1 MRWLS
6 KSVDELIASELRGAD
21 KSPTVH
27 DAVVVGSGYGGAV
40 SALRLAEAGVK
51 VLVLERGEEW
61 TTKEFSNDIGNAF
74 SQVRF
79 ERGSRQPDITPNI
92 SGYESGL
99 YDLHIGEKFGALVG
113 NGLGGTSLINANVV
127 IKPDPRVFAKNT
139 AETESDGKQFP
150 ARKAWPRNLQ
160 PDKGHI
166 QPSLETAYD
175 TAFKALGAERFKGVK
190 FNGVPD
196 IDGVSHPYRA
206 KPQKLLRHGE
216 FASVLKK
223 YAGENVQITYA
234 PVDLTVNLGADHDPT
249 VTPRPSTACIG
260 CGDCVSGCNQNAK
273 KSLDTTYLAKAYEA
287 GARMFTGV
295 SVMSIYRSSETAQDF
310 HWVVRYVRT
319 QARSKLRDG
328 IPVGTYELHTR
339 HLILSAGTFGSTEI
353 LLRSTSTTPERVG
366 LALSDC
372 LGERLST
379 NGDSLAF
386 GFMLDKPVRGIGTGS
401 KILPGALSGVGPTIT
416 SSIHIKHL
424 TEVEKSVLI
433 QEGAIPGAIAG
444 LFHEMIS
451 TTAAFAQLDE
461 HSFKD
466 SLQDSRAVAGRTD
479 VVALQNSGLEFTQT
493 LLAMGH
499 DDSLGVIEFDPKQD
513 RTTPVY
519 KVETRETT
527 YVEQDKYLEKIGE
540 LGGIYI
546 QNPMLDPLPRKISKV
561 LDSPVF
567 ANAAFTVH
575 PLGGCCMAD
584 DVGLGVVN
592 DLGQVF
598 APNCENNLTVYPG
611 LYVLDGSIIPTS
623 LGANPLLTITALAE
637 RAMASLVRIIA
648 AKPGVANVLPTG
660 KAALPP
666 HPADTLSLQPPLL
679 QNTPEV
685 KVHFTEA
692 MRGNLTLHDP
702 SNAARKTKYQA
713 HLLMHLPIP
722 DLTAFWADGSH
733 QIVIPKQHDLPFGD
747 REQLPARL
755 RLDWKEEVDGLD
767 TDGKT
772 IKVPKDFTRNL
783 KVMSGSVSILPV
795 PNPGLWT
802 RFSAWARTI
811 LTWLLD
817 RGFQELVR
825 KLVDRMQGKLPKKQ
839 KLHDGSAWNTV
850 VSWFKMVKHAS
861 EIREMTYRLN
871 LFEEDAHGAQATT
884 SFLLHGKKSV
894 GYPASWRAILRKL
907 FSWGGYLDR
916 ANIWEALG
924 RLKVDL
930 EDARGLVVGS
940 GELNLDLLD
949 MTKMHAP
956 QLGLQR
962 DTPNAL
968 LALAG
973 YPLWFG
979 RLMIKTRLWDFRLPD
994 YPETIPVELNK
1005 AGCDG
1010 IRKVP
1015 ESNVETTTPW
1025 PVFPPLR
1032 IYAKNQFT
1040 LTYVKPEPSIDL
1052 EVPISSNRKNE
1063 GKVKLKLTR
1072 YKNIDLDVK
1081 PRLAG
1086 DDKGS
1091 ARIVQV
1097 KSILM
1102 INGFAQSTLSFVP
1115 QEHKRWPSR
1124 PGKKENA
1131 NVDEPGLAEFFYEQG
1146 FDVWLFDYRTSAI
1159 LEASKQ
1165 PSTMD
1170 QIAEFDIPRAV
1181 DRIIETLHKELT
1193 AANKVRDDD
1202 KLQIYAFAHCVGSA
1216 SLGMSILGG
1225 FLQHDSAIGK
1235 IAGVTFSQMQAF
1247 CVGSETAQERI
1258 QIGGIARDALGIA
1271 YFRLSAAER
1280 KPTASEA
1287 LIDRLFAS
1295 LPVTNEQ
1302 ERCPHENGRYIA
1314 RPGICTCKRMTGV
1327 ISRLLKHDMIK
1338 EETHDKLAVYFG
1350 RANTS
1355 LLVHCGRCLENER
1368 LVNADGQNI
1377 YVTDENIANYL
1388 RMPVAILH
1396 GAQNVVLDV
1405 ESARRTF
1412 DQLCRVN
1419 FDLSPMAKT
1428 GPGESPYALI
1438 IADDYA
1444 HFDCTIGCGKKMQA
1458 QILQPLKEFYDRAWT
1473 LGGHFPKWVEDLAGK
1488 FNRETRSEAKAP
1500 LAGPLMG
1507 WSRICEDQPGRAR
1520 RLLRLWIEVDDTE
1533 SDEARYAL
1541 TVLRRGAD
1549 FIKAQLWEVQRMPLG
1564 GFRQITDSTAR
1575 SARLAFALADL
1586 ELPLDWA
1593 PADYTVDMFS
1603 VHEFKYNTAATG
1615 SPVKSPPATGSGPN
1629 PIGSPSPIAKP
1640 ITPEELRNAI
1650 KRPGQLP
1657 GLGNH
1662 PMGGVVTRGIIHPA
1676 PGLELGP
1683 ARTTAPTPL
1692 RAAGVGSTPL
1702 ALHQARLKVDALA
1715 AQDLRSQPEQI
1726 VSIADIGQSIAETL
1740 IATLAE
1746 KERIARNE
1754 ALRGKPATPSRKSRK
1769 LPPPRDVLSDVA
1781 KNPAALPQ
1789 ESKTSLYLAKVPAAL
1804 LQNPKTSAWTGL
1816 RFLAACCRH
1825 PGLGFEDKRADAS
1838 FDRICGLLKSDRASH
1853 RDFMLMLGDQIYADA
1868 TANLLDSP
1876 SPIEK
1881 VALRNRHAF
1890 NTRGFN
1896 GVTSQLPTYM
1906 VIDDHELGD
1915 NWSQD
1920 DRDSEDP
1927 IKKDSAFRLHA
1938 AAWATFKAYQY
1949 VHSPRNVNA
1958 RGFNYQFAERGIPFF
1973 VLDTRT
1979 QRRRFDT
1986 RAGFTPKIVA
1996 EDQLAELEVW
2006 LMGQGHGSVKP
2017 KFIVCGAVLAPGL
2030 RALQLPG
2037 DLSNPM
2043 AESWQ
2048 MAVDQRRR
2056 VLNMVRQHQ
2065 VKNVVFL
2072 AGDYHCSAR
2081 AELAFE
2087 NTRGEIYGELKAYA
2101 IVTPPLYAPLPG
2113 ANTKASDVLPQ
2124 EWIDLGGGAV
2134 VSVKAA
2140 ACEGMGFADIHVS
2153 PLPNDQWNL
2162 AVNFYCLNL
2171 DAKAPQFVL
2180 ETVEYLLT

>member
-6 KSVDELIASELRGAD
+6 KSVDELIASELNGAD
-21 KSPTVH
+21 KSPKVH
-27 DAVVVGSGYGGAV
+27 DVVVVGSGYGGAV

-51 VLVLERGEEW
+51 VLLLERGEEW
-61 TTKEFSNDIGNAF
+61 TTTEFSNDIGNAF
-74 SQVRF
+74 SQIRF
-79 ERGSRQPDITPNI
+79 ERGSAQADIRPNI

-127 IKPDPRVFAKNT
+127 IEPDPRVFAKNT
-139 AETESDGKQFP
+139 AETERDGKPVP
-150 ARKAWPRNLQ
+150 ARKAWPKHLQ
-160 PDKGHI
+160 IVNGQFK
-166 QPSLETAYD
+166 PSLRR
-175 TAFKALGAERFKGVK
+175 AFAKASKALGAERYTGTTL
-190 FNGVPD
+190 NGPLDVNDEPQLYE
-196 IDGVSHPYRA
+196 VE
-206 KPQKLLRHGE
+206 PQKLLRHRE
-216 FASVLKK
+216 FAEVLRQT
-223 YAGENVQITYA
+223 AGENIQITHA
-234 PVDLTVNLGADHDPT
+234 LADLTINLGKDPNSSS
-249 VTPRPSTACIG
+249 TPHSTSLCVG

-295 SVMSIYRSSETAQDF
+295 SVLSIKQSVVVDGQF
-310 HWVVRYVRT
+310 HWIVNFVRT

-328 IPVGTYELHTR
+328 IPVGTDELHTR
-339 HLILSAGTFGSTEI
+339 HLILSAGTFGTSEI
-353 LLRSTSTTPERVG
+353 LLRSKNSLCDQDR

-386 GFMLDKPVRGIGTGS
+386 GYMLNKPVRGIGMGS
-401 KILPGALSGVGPTIT
+401 KNAPGQRYGVGPTIT
-416 SSIHIKHL
+416 SSIHIDHQ
-424 TEVEKSVLI
+424 TQVEKSVLI

-461 HSFKD
+461 HSFKGGLLLGER
-466 SLQDSRAVAGRTD
+466 SFMRRLRGSRAVAGRTD

-499 DDSLGVIEFDPKQD
+499 DDSRGVIEFDAKHN

-519 KVETRETT
+519 EVKTRETT
-527 YVEQDKYLEKIGE
+527 YVEQDKYLEKISD

-561 LDSPVF
+561 LDSPVVP
-567 ANAAFTVH
+567 NATFTVH

-584 DVGLGVVN
+584 DVSLGVVN
-592 DLGQVF
+592 DVGQVF
-598 APNCENNLTVYPG
+598 IAKGANKTDVYLG
-611 LYVLDGSIIPTS
+611 LYVLDGSIVPTS

-637 RAMASLVRIIA
+637 RAMAILAPRIKACVAGSTLPA
-648 AKPGVANVLPTG
+648 AVP
-660 KAALPP
+660 AALPP
-666 HPADTLSLQPPLL
+666 HPTVTSLLQAPFL

-692 MRGNLTLHDP
+692 MRGHLTLRDP
-702 SNAARKTKYQA
+702 SNAALKTKYQA

-722 DLTAFWADGSH
+722 DLTAFWADGH
-733 QIVIPKQHDLPFGD
+733 HRIVIPKQQDLPFGD

-755 RLDWKEEVDGLD
+755 RLDWQEKVDGLD
-767 TDGKT
+767 DNCKVV
-772 IKVPKDFTRNL
+772 KVPPDVTRNL

-795 PNPGLWT
+795 PNPGPWA
-802 RFSAWARTI
+802 RFSAIVRTI

-825 KLVDRMQGKLPKKQ
+825 KLVDWKDGKLPKKE
-839 KLHDGSAWNTV
+839 KLHEGSWWNTV
-850 VSWFKMVKHAS
+850 VSWFKLVKHAS

-871 LFEEDAHGAQATT
+871 LFEEDANGAQANT
-884 SFLLHGKKSV
+884 SYLLHGKKSV
-894 GYPASWRAILRKL
+894 GYPASWGAIGRKL
-907 FSWGGYLDR
+907 CSWGAYLDR
-916 ANIWEALG
+916 PNIWEALG
-924 RLKVDL
+924 RLKIKL
-930 EDARGLVVGS
+930 EDARGVVVGH

-962 DTPNAL
+962 DTANAL

-1005 AGCDG
+1005 AGCDV

-1015 ESNVETTTPW
+1015 ESDQETPTPW
-1025 PVFPPLR
+1025 PRFPPLR
-1032 IYAKNQFT
+1032 IYAKDPFT
-1040 LTYVKPEPSIDL
+1040 LTFIKPEPSIELD
-1052 EVPISSNRKNE
+1052 VPLSSNAKNE
-1063 GKVKLKLTR
+1063 GEVVKLKLTR
-1072 YKNIDLDVK
+1072 YKNENMDVK

-1086 DDKGS
+1086 GGKDG
-1091 ARIVQV
+1091 ARVVQV
-1097 KSILM
+1097 KTILM

-1124 PGKKENA
+1124 PGNNENGY
-1131 NVDEPGLAEFFYEQG
+1131 VDEPGLAEFFYEQG
-1146 FDVWLFDYRTSAI
+1146 FDVWLFDYRTSSI

-1170 QIAEFDIPRAV
+1170 QIAEFDIPLAV
-1181 DRIIETLHKELT
+1181 NWIISTLRTELIADKRINES
-1193 AANKVRDDD
+1193 D

-1225 FLQHDSAIGK
+1225 FLQYNSAIGK

-1258 QIGGIARDALGIA
+1258 QIGGIARDALGIE

-1280 KPTASEA
+1280 KPTNSEA

-1295 LPVTNEQ
+1295 LPVKNDK
-1302 ERCPHENGRYIA
+1302 ERCPHENGRYFA

-1377 YVTDENIANYL
+1377 YVTDKNIEDYL

-1396 GAQNVVLDV
+1396 GAHNVVLDV
-1405 ESARRTF
+1405 ESAHRSF

-1419 FDLSPMAKT
+1419 FDLSPVFKT
-1428 GPGESPYALI
+1428 AQNKKSPYKLI
-1438 IADDYA
+1438 IAKDYA
-1444 HFDCTIGCGKKMQA
+1444 HFDCTIGYGKKMRA
-1458 QILQPLKEFYDRAWT
+1458 QILRPLKKFYDRAWA
-1473 LGGHFPKWVEDLAGK
+1473 LGGHFPKEDEAFADK
-1488 FNRETRSEAKAP
+1488 FKRETRSEAKAP

-1507 WSRICEDQPGRAR
+1507 WSRVRDDKKGKSR
-1520 RLLRLWIEVDDTE
+1520 RLLRVWIEVDDTE
-1533 SDEARYAL
+1533 SDEARYAV
-1541 TVLRRGAD
+1541 TVLRCGTE
-1549 FIKAQLWEVQRMPLG
+1549 IVKAHLWEVQRMPLG
-1564 GFRQITDSTAR
+1564 GYRQITGSTAK
-1575 SARLAFALADL
+1575 SAQMAFALADL
-1586 ELPLDWA
+1586 VLPLDWT
-1593 PADYTVDMFS
+1593 PADYTVHMFS
-1603 VHEFKYNTAATG
+1603 VHEFKYNSVESG
-1615 SPVKSPPATGSGPN
+1615 SSGKPQPVPAPAPTPPSR
-1629 PIGSPSPIAKP
+1629 PSRIALP
-1640 ITPEELRNAI
+1640 ITPEELRKAI
-1650 KRPGQLP
+1650 ARPGQLP
-1657 GLGNH
+1657 GIGSQ
-1662 PMGGVVTRGIIHPA
+1662 PMGGVMTREMFQLPDGLQLGAA
-1676 PGLELGP
+1676 PRAGSM
-1683 ARTTAPTPL
+1683 AT
-1692 RAAGVGSTPL
+1692 RAAGLASTPF
-1702 ALHQARLKVDALA
+1702 ALHKASLKLA
-1715 AQDLRSQPEQI
+1715 AKAAQKLRSQLGRIIPIDEI
-1726 VSIADIGQSIAETL
+1726 RSDDAEMLIRTL
-1740 IATLAE
+1740 DE
-1746 KERIARNE
+1746 KDRITSME
-1754 ALRGKPATPSRKSRK
+1754 ALSGKPATPSRKSRK
-1769 LPPPRDVLSDVA
+1769 LPPPRDGSLYVA
-1781 KNPAALPQ
+1781 KIPR
-1789 ESKTSLYLAKVPAAL
+1789 SL
-1804 LQNPKTSAWTGL
+1804 LQNPKTSAWKGL

-1838 FDRICGLLKSDRASH
+1838 FDRICELLQGDRESH

-1906 VIDDHELGD
+1906 VVDDHELGD

-1920 DRDSEDP
+1920 DRDSTDL
-1927 IKKDSAFRLHA
+1927 IKKDQAFRLHA

-1949 VHSPRNVNA
+1949 VHSPGNVNA
-1958 RGFNYQFAERGIPFF
+1958 RGFNYQFAEREIPFF

-1979 QRRRFDT
+1979 QRRRFDKL
-1986 RAGFTPKIVA
+1986 AGFAPKIVA
-1996 EDQLAELEVW
+1996 EDQLTELEAW
-2006 LMGQGHGSVKP
+2006 LVSQDRGSAKP
-2017 KFIVCGAVLAPGL
+2017 KFIVSGAVLAPGL

-2037 DLSNPM
+2037 NLSNPM

-2056 VLNMVRQHQ
+2056 VLNMVREHQ

-2087 NTRGEIYGELKAYA
+2087 NTLGEIYGDLKAYA

-2113 ANTKASDVLPQ
+2113 ANTKASDVLAS
-2124 EWIDLGGGAV
+2124 EWIDLGSGAAV
-2134 VSVKAA
+2134 AVKAS
-2140 ACEGMGFADIHVS
+2140 ACEGTGFADIHVS
-2153 PLPNDQWNL
+2153 PLPHDQWKL

-2171 DAKAPQFVL
+2171 DDKAPQFDL
-2180 ETVEYLLT
+2180 KTVEYLLT

>member
-6 KSVDELIASELRGAD
+6 KSVDALIASELEGID
-21 KSPTVH
+21 KNPKVH

-40 SALRLAEAGVK
+40 SALRLAQAGAK

-79 ERGSRQPDITPNI
+79 ERASAQAGIRPNI
-92 SGYESGL
+92 GGYESGL

-127 IKPDPRVFAKNT
+127 IEPDPRVFAKNT
-139 AETESDGKQFP
+139 AETERDGKPVP
-150 ARKAWPRNLQ
+150 ARKAWPKHLQ
-160 PDKGHI
+160 TVNGQFK
-166 QPSLETAYD
+166 PSLRR
-175 TAFKALGAERFKGVK
+175 AFAKASKALGAERFTGTTLNRPLDV
-190 FNGVPD
+190 
-196 IDGVSHPYRA
+196 DGQSQLYEVE
-206 KPQKLLRHGE
+206 PQKLLRHRE
-216 FASVLKK
+216 FAEVLRQT
-223 YAGENVQITYA
+223 AGENVQITHA
-234 PVDLTVNLGADHDPT
+234 LADLTINLGKDPNSSS
-249 VTPRPSTACIG
+249 TPHPTSLCVG

-295 SVMSIYRSSETAQDF
+295 SVLSIKQSAVVDGQS
-310 HWVVRYVRT
+310 HWIVNFVRT

-328 IPVGTYELHTR
+328 IPVGTDELHTR
-339 HLILSAGTFGSTEI
+339 HLILSAGTFGTSEI
-353 LLRSTSTTPERVG
+353 LLRSKNALCNQDR

-386 GFMLDKPVRGIGTGS
+386 GYMLNKPVRGIGMGS
-401 KILPGALSGVGPTIT
+401 KNAPGQRYGVGPTIT
-416 SSIHIKHL
+416 SSIRIDHQKQ
-424 TEVEKSVLI
+424 VEKSVLI

-444 LFHEMIS
+444 LFHELIS

-461 HSFKD
+461 CSFKG
-466 SLQDSRAVAGRTD
+466 SLRGSRAVAGRTD

-499 DDSLGVIEFDPKQD
+499 DDSRGVIEFDSKFD

-519 KVETRETT
+519 DVKNREKT
-527 YVEQDKYLEKIGE
+527 YVEQDRYLEKISE

-546 QNPMLDPLPRKISKV
+546 QNPMLDPLPRKVSKV
-561 LDSPVF
+561 LDSPVVP
-567 ANAAFTVH
+567 NATFTVH

-584 DVGLGVVN
+584 DVSLGVVN
-592 DLGQVF
+592 DIGQVF
-598 APNCENNLTVYPG
+598 DPNGANKTAVYPG
-611 LYVLDGSIIPTS
+611 LYVLDGSIVPTS

-637 RAMASLVRIIA
+637 RAMAILAPKIKVCLPNTALPA
-648 AKPGVANVLPTG
+648 AVPAAVQV
-660 KAALPP
+660 ALPP
-666 HPADTLSLQPPLL
+666 HPADALSLQPPFL

-692 MRGNLTLHDP
+692 MRGHLTFRDP

-722 DLTAFWADGSH
+722 DLTAFWADGGH
-733 QIVIPKQHDLPFGD
+733 QIVIPKQQNLPSGD

-767 TDGKT
+767 ANGKT
-772 IKVPKDFTRNL
+772 ITVLKDFTRNL
-783 KVMSGSVSILPV
+783 RVMSGSVSILPV
-795 PNPGLWT
+795 PNPGLWAG
-802 RFSAWARTI
+802 FSARVRTV

-825 KLVDRMQGKLPKKQ
+825 KLVDRMLGNLPKKQ
-839 KLHDGSAWNTV
+839 KLHEGSAWNTF
-850 VSWFKMVKHAS
+850 VSWLKLVKHAS

-871 LFEEDAHGAQATT
+871 LFEDDAQGAQANT
-884 SFLLHGKKSV
+884 SFLLHGKKSA
-894 GYPASWRAILRKL
+894 GYPASWRALFRKL
-907 FSWGGYLDR
+907 FSWEAYLDR
-916 ANIWEALG
+916 PNIWVALG
-924 RLKVDL
+924 RLKIKL
-930 EDARGLVVGS
+930 EDARGLVVGH
-940 GELNLDLLD
+940 GELDLDLLD

-968 LALAG
+968 IALAG

-1005 AGCDG
+1005 AGCDV

-1015 ESNVETTTPW
+1015 ESDQETPTPW
-1025 PVFPPLR
+1025 PSFPPLR
-1032 IYAKNQFT
+1032 VYAKDQFT
-1040 LTYVKPEPSIDL
+1040 LTHVKPEPSIDL
-1052 EVPISSNRKNE
+1052 DVPLSSNSKNE
-1063 GKVKLKLTR
+1063 GEVVKLKLTR
-1072 YKNIDLDVK
+1072 YKNENMDVK

-1086 DDKGS
+1086 GGNDG

-1097 KSILM
+1097 KTILM

-1115 QEHKRWPSR
+1115 QELNRWPSR
-1124 PGKKENA
+1124 PGKNKNGK
-1131 NVDEPGLAEFFYEQG
+1131 VDEPGLAEFFYEQG

-1170 QIAEFDIPRAV
+1170 QIAEFDIPLAV
-1181 DRIIETLHKELT
+1181 NRVINTLRTELLAEKRIN
-1193 AANKVRDDD
+1193 ADD

-1225 FLQHDSAIGK
+1225 FLQYNSAIGK

-1247 CVGSETAQERI
+1247 CVGGETAQERI
-1258 QIGGIARDALGIA
+1258 QIGGIARDALGIE

-1295 LPVTNEQ
+1295 LPVSNER
-1302 ERCPHENGRYIA
+1302 ERCPHENGRYFA

-1419 FDLSPMAKT
+1419 FDLSPPAKEAA
-1428 GPGESPYALI
+1428 GEVSPYELI
-1438 IADDYA
+1438 IACDYA
-1444 HFDCTIGCGKKMQA
+1444 HFDCTIGCGKTMQE
-1458 QILQPLKEFYDRAWT
+1458 QILQPLRKFYDRAWT
-1473 LGGHFPKWVEDLAGK
+1473 LGGHFPKVPEELSGK

-1500 LAGPLMG
+1500 LAGPLLG
-1507 WSRICEDQPGRAR
+1507 WSRYADKKDQSH

-1533 SDEARYAL
+1533 SDTAKYAV
-1541 TVLRRGAD
+1541 TAVCRGD
-1549 FIKAQLWEVQRMPLG
+1549 QLVKAQLWEVLHMPLG
-1564 GFRQITDSTAR
+1564 GFRQITGSTAR
-1575 SARLAFALADL
+1575 SAQMAFALADL
-1586 ELPLDWA
+1586 KLPLDWT
-1593 PADYTVDMFS
+1593 PADYTVHMFS
-1603 VHEFKYNTAATG
+1603 LHEYKYNTVASG
-1615 SPVKSPPATGSGPN
+1615 SSGGPQPGPAPA
-1629 PIGSPSPIAKP
+1629 PKQPGSPSLIAPP
-1640 ITPEELRNAI
+1640 ITPEELRNAVG
-1650 KRPGQLP
+1650 RPGQLP
-1657 GLGNH
+1657 GIGNH
-1662 PMGGVVTRGIIHPA
+1662 PMGGVVPKWGAALTAA
-1676 PGLELGP
+1676 PISM
-1683 ARTTAPTPL
+1683 
-1692 RAAGVGSTPL
+1692 RAAGAASTPL
-1702 ALHQARLKVDALA
+1702 ALHKARLKVDVLA
-1715 AQDLRSQPEQI
+1715 AQNLRSQPERI
-1726 VSIADIGQSIAETL
+1726 IPIGEFDIDVARTL
-1740 IATLAE
+1740 IKTLEE
-1746 KERIARNE
+1746 KDRITCNE

-1769 LPPPRDVLSDVA
+1769 LPPPRDGSLYVA
-1781 KNPAALPQ
+1781 KIPR
-1789 ESKTSLYLAKVPAAL
+1789 AL
-1804 LQNPKTSAWTGL
+1804 LQNQKASGWKGL

-1838 FDRICGLLKSDRASH
+1838 FDRICKLLQSDRENH
-1853 RDFMLMLGDQIYADA
+1853 RDFMFMVGDQIYADA

-1920 DRDSEDP
+1920 DRDSKDP
-1927 IKKDSAFRLHA
+1927 IKKDQAFRLHA

-1949 VHSPRNVNA
+1949 VHSPGNSNA
-1958 RGFNYQFAERGIPFF
+1958 RGFNYQFAEADIPFF

-1979 QRRRFDT
+1979 QRRRFDQL
-1986 RAGFTPKIVA
+1986 AGFKPKIVA
-1996 EDQLAELEVW
+1996 EDQLAELEAW
-2006 LMGQGHGSVKP
+2006 LMLQDRGSAKP
-2017 KFIVCGAVLAPGL
+2017 KFIVSGAVLAPGL

-2037 DLSNPM
+2037 NLSNPM

-2056 VLNMVRQHQ
+2056 VLNMIRQHQ

-2072 AGDYHCSAR
+2072 AGDYHCGAR
-2081 AELAFE
+2081 AELSFTDGKG
-2087 NTRGEIYGELKAYA
+2087 NVDDKIRAYA
-2101 IVTPPLYAPLPG
+2101 IVTPPLYAPMPG
-2113 ANTKASDVLPQ
+2113 ANTKASDLLTH
-2124 EWIDLGGGAV
+2124 ELIDLGGGAV
-2134 VSVKAA
+2134 VGVKASGGD
-2140 ACEGMGFADIHVS
+2140 GMGFADIHAS
-2153 PLPNDQWNL
+2153 PLPKNQWRL
-2162 AVNFYCLNL
+2162 GVHFYRLSL
-2171 DAKAPQFVL
+2171 DDKTPQFVL